1 MSNPKPTEVLSRFLF
16 WDVNPEETDFVV
28 NKIWIVKRVLN
39 YGLLKDLQYIFQLYD
54 KKEIAEIA
62 VNSKELDIRTAS
74 FVSLITDTPIE
85 QFKCFTTI
93 QSNPPHWNF

>member
-1 MSNPKPTEVLSRFLF
+1 MSHQKPSDVLSRFLF
-16 WDVNPEETDFVV
+16 WDVNPDETDFSAT
-28 NKIWIVKRVLN
+28 KIWIVKRVLT
-39 YGLLKDLQYIFQLYD
+39 YGLLSDLQYIFQLYG
-54 KKEIAEIA
+54 KEEIAEIA
-62 VNSKELDIRTAS
+62 VNIKELDIRTAS